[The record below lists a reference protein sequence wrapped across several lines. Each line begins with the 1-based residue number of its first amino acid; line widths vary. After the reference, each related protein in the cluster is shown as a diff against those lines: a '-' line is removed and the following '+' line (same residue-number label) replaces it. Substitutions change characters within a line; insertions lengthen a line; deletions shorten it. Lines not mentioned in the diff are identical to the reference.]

1 MKRIITILF
10 VFCMSLIYAEKSY
23 SQNKTRIDVT
33 EKLSI
38 EIPDNYIRKESKS
51 CLIDA
56 ENKNNESILLLKNL
70 DVKNFD
76 IGKVKKSMDTLC
88 YNLSNAQLVKTENEK
103 FYQMDRDF
111 VKRYYDA
118 GKYNILTYTF
128 YTSDYP
134 YCLLFTYN
142 NESELNEINEI
153 LGSIRIERGVF
164 DVIMNIPTF
173 MMLVL
178 VSLAM
183 IAMYIVEDYDTPI
196 KYYLI
201 IYAVIFALDFILF
214 ESCSLLFKLVFPLF
228 VIIVSYVC
236 RLLAKSGITIEE
248 Y

>member
-134 YCLLFTYN
+134 YCLLFTYIS
-142 NESELNEINEI
+142 ESEMNEINEI
-153 LGSIRIERGVF
+153 LDSIKIKKGIFEAIF
-164 DVIMNIPTF
+164 NIPTF
-173 MMLVL
+173 MMVVL

-201 IYAVIFALDFILF
+201 IYAVIFALSFILF
-214 ESCSLLFKLVFPLF
+214 ESYDLLFKLVFSLF
-228 VIIVSYVC
+228 IVIFAFVC
-236 RLLAKSGITIEE
+236 KLLAENGITIEE